1 MDELVD
7 RMLGRYKILKV
18 LGEGG
23 MGVVLKARDVT
34 LQRDVAIKVLH
45 PHLSR
50 QPNLKERFL
59 QEARSA
65 AKLDHPSIVKVFDFG
80 KEGAVLYIVMEFIA
94 GANLRQLLE
103 ELKAADKWVV
113 LDEALGIMQ
122 EICLALDHAH
132 KHGVLHRDIKPGN
145 IMLKPEP
152 CDGLPYRPVLTDL
165 GLAKLLEGTPIT
177 QEGTSMGTPA
187 YMSPE
192 QALGRPTDAR
202 SDVYSLGVLLF
213 ELTVGRLPFPA
224 RTITEAIRY
233 HTKEPPPQP
242 RSIQPDLPLF
252 LERVILRAMAKEPER
267 RFPDTATMAQALEA
281 ISPTVAQIAA
291 STIVEGGAS
300 LVTQLQQT
308 LAEEPT
314 APVRDL
320 SPTPPPDLA
329 EDNVQ
334 ITGPDGKSRL
344 IPVRGERMTIGRAE
358 DNDIVLEDGIVSG
371 HHARIDFD
379 GHSYYVVDLDSR
391 NGTFLGNS
399 KLLPG
404 TPEEWPPRIPVRMGK
419 TFLHLVRGGQQ
430 PVEAIPVL
438 AKGTAMVRPDGS
450 QIEARLI
457 HSSLGA
463 GRVAVFMEQTQ
474 LSVEPGGSVTAS
486 ILLLNRGTLVDNFQ
500 IALAGIPA
508 GWIKSVPPT
517 VRLMPEA
524 QQPATIVISPPRSPE
539 SAARDY
545 PFNIGVTSVT
555 FPDEVVEVGATLTV
569 LPFYQFSSTLHPQ
582 RLRPGKSGAI
592 KIKNEGNI
600 EQVFSLTW
608 EDRGDELDFR
618 PPKAQVTAGAGQEA
632 EADFSAL
639 LRQKRWVG
647 GENVHPFVTK
657 ISLPQGVTQSQ
668 PGEVISRGVIAPWI
682 LPLLFLGCI
691 ALAAAAVLAFQGF
704 RDQFAEATRAVQAE
718 ETLDALAYVATQTA
732 TVELGLGVDTDGDGL
747 SDVRESELGTDPSKA
762 DTDGDGLSDQ
772 EETSLGT
779 LPSNPDSDG
788 DGLSD
793 GDERRNGSDPWV
805 VDTDGD
811 TLSDGDEV
819 NGREVGG
826 QIFHTSPINKDTDG
840 DGQPDNVD
848 PDPGN
853 QPTPTLEPTATPTF
867 TPTPSPEPTATPTLP
882 ASSTPT
888 ASPTPSPSPTTWSGG
903 VVITGLVPLEPV
915 VPVLPGVLVPL
926 NQAWEHDFHLVGS
939 RTIYYIRLTEP
950 GMISA
955 RAVWTGSQSNL
966 ALMIGADG
974 VGTTVRQDGGSPL
987 VATWTVTQEQFDE
1000 SRVWRVTVASF
1011 GSGSANGT
1019 VEITYPSGSTV
1030 TPFSDGFTIAD
1041 DYALSVA
1048 VLVLNRAGTINAQ
1061 VSWSGTPSNLAL
1073 ILNGPGQVG
1082 YYARRDGPTG
1092 LDLSYEVTQADFDK
1106 GDTWRVSLVSFSQ
1119 ADATGTVTLTHP

>member
-1 MDELVD
+1 MDKLVD

-65 AKLDHPSIVKVFDFG
+65 ARLDHPSIVKVFDFG

-103 ELKAADKWVV
+103 ELKAAGKWVV

-122 EICLALDHAH
+122 EVCLALDHAH
-132 KHGVLHRDIKPGN
+132 KQGVLHRDIKPGN

-224 RTITEAIRY
+224 KTITEAIRY
-233 HTKEPPPQP
+233 HTQEPPPQP

-252 LERVILRAMAKEPER
+252 LERVILRAMAKDPDR

-291 STIVEGGAS
+291 STVLEGAAS

-308 LAEEPT
+308 LAEEPV

-329 EDNVQ
+329 EDNIQ
-334 ITGPDGKSRL
+334 ITGPDGKTRL
-344 IPVRGERMTIGRAE
+344 IPVQSERMTIGRAE
-358 DNDIVLEDGIVSG
+358 DNDIVVDDTIVSG
-371 HHARIDFD
+371 HHARIHFD
-379 GHSYYVVDLDSR
+379 GQSYFLIDLDSR

-404 TPEEWPPRIPVRMGK
+404 TPEEWPPRIPVRIGK
-419 TFLHLVRGGQQ
+419 SFLHLVRGQQ
-430 PVEAIPVL
+430 PVEAISVP
-438 AKGTAMVRPDGS
+438 AGETAMVRPDGS
-450 QIEARLI
+450 RIEPRLI
-457 HSSLGA
+457 RSSPGD
-463 GRVAVFMEQTQ
+463 GRLSVFMEQNQ
-474 LSVEPGGSVTAS
+474 LSVEPGSSVTAS

-500 IALAGIPA
+500 ISLEGIPA
-508 GWIKSVPPT
+508 GWVPSMPPT
-517 VRLMPEA
+517 IRLMPDA
-524 QQPATIVISPPRSPE
+524 QQPASIVISPPRSPQ
-539 SAARDY
+539 SAAGDY
-545 PFNIGVTSVT
+545 PLTIRVTSVT
-555 FPDEVVEVGATLTV
+555 FPDQIVDVEAKLTV
-569 LPFYQFSSTLHPQ
+569 LPFFHFSSTLHPQ
-582 RLRPGKSGAI
+582 RLRPGTSGAI
-592 KIKNEGNI
+592 KIKNEGNQ
-600 EQVFSLTW
+600 EQAFSLTW
-608 EDRGDELDFR
+608 EDRGDELSFEPAEAR
-618 PPKAQVTAGAGQEA
+618 VTAGAGQEA
-632 EADFSAL
+632 AASFSAL
-639 LRQKRWVG
+639 LRQRRWVG
-647 GENVHPFVTK
+647 SENVHPFVTK
-657 ISLPQGVTQSQ
+657 ISTSQGVTQTQ
-668 PGEVISRGVIAPWI
+668 PGEVISRGVIPPWI

-691 ALAAAAVLAFQGF
+691 ALAAALAWAYQGF
-704 RDQFAEATRAVQAE
+704 RDQFAEATRALQAE
-718 ETLDALAYVATQTA
+718 ETVHALAYAATQTA
-732 TVELGLGVDTDGDGL
+732 TIEAGLGMDTDGDGL
-747 SDVRESELGTDPSKA
+747 TDVRESELGTDPSKA
-762 DTDGDGLSDQ
+762 DTDGDGLTDQ
-772 EETSLGT
+772 EEASLGT
-779 LPSNPDSDG
+779 LPTNPDSDG

-793 GDERRNGSDPWV
+793 GDERRYGSDPWV

-811 TLSDGDEV
+811 TVADGIEV
-819 NGREVGG
+819 NGREVAG
-826 QIFHTSPINKDTDG
+826 QIFYTSPINPDTDG
-840 DGQPDNVD
+840 DGLPDNVD

-853 QPTPTLEPTATPTF
+853 QPTPTLEPTATPTA
-867 TPTPSPEPTATPTLP
+867 TPTASPEATATPTPP
-882 ASSTPT
+882 ASPTPTATGTASPTPT
-888 ASPTPSPSPTTWSGG
+888 ASPTTWFGG
-903 VVITGLVPLEPV
+903 VIVTGVMPINPVI
-915 VPVLPGVLVPL
+915 PGVLVPL
-926 NQAWEHDFHLVGS
+926 NQVWEHDFHLVGS
-939 RTIYYIRLTEP
+939 RTIYYLRLTEP
-950 GMISA
+950 GTISA
-955 RAVWTGSQSNL
+955 RAVWSGSQSNL
-966 ALMIGADG
+966 ALIIGADG
-974 VGTTVRQDGGSPL
+974 GATTVRQDGPSGL
-987 VATWTVTQEQFDE
+987 VATWTVTPAQFE
-1000 SRVWRVTVASF
+1000 ASRVWRVTVASF

-1019 VEITYPSGSTV
+1019 MEITYPSGSTV
-1030 TPFSDGFTIAD
+1030 TPFSGNFTIAEG
-1041 DYALSVA
+1041 YASSVTL
-1048 VLVLNRAGTINAQ
+1048 LVLNRAGTVKAEAT
-1061 VSWSGTPSNLAL
+1061 WAGTPVNLAL

-1082 YYARRDGPTG
+1082 AYVREDGPTG
-1092 LDLSYEVTQADFDK
+1092 LNWSYAVSQTEFET

-1119 ADATGTVTLTHP
+1119 ANATGTVNLTHP